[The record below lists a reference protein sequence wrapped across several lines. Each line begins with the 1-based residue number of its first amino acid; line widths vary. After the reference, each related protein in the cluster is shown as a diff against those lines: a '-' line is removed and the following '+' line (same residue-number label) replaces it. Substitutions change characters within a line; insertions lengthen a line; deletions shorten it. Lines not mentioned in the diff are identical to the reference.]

1 MADPVEDFLF
11 GSRQAEYIQG
21 TDEENL
27 ADTFSRGMQAGAE
40 GLGADLDYFAAL
52 GNSLIGDEEGVEKRL
67 RQARANQSAA
77 SEVVKDLET
86 FSEFI
91 DEPTFGGFISQ
102 VAKGT
107 GQLVPFAVTSVL
119 GAGFGAGTA
128 LAARGVAEGSKFAA
142 KKIVRESLENVAKKT
157 ATPDQKEIAEAA
169 YSLAKDARRG
179 ALTGAFG
186 AEFTPLSGQNFS
198 EGIESGQDPNDPM
211 TAFRALAVGAPQ
223 AAIGVGGEVALLK
236 LVGNRAKKLAAGSKG
251 TVMGRLAK
259 DLGGG
264 FVRGGAVEATTEVA
278 QEGLAVANRAQM
290 DESFTAQEAQL
301 RLGEAA
307 FAAFFGGGAFG
318 AAGSTVAGGVREAGN
333 ITVSEEVRSKARD
346 MLEQG
351 KEAAVN
357 FVSASEAQRAQFTNP
372 EPSVDLDAQIR
383 AMYTDTSTKEAVWV
397 EGDSPAYGATER
409 GGIKKVSIDGQE
421 GYVAF
426 VPGKG
431 TIVAKTFDVAEE
443 VVRGGASPA
452 ILTVALGYS
461 AEKPADADRVVQ
473 VSDADGNIISEEA
486 TNEDGFPAA
495 LVAAQGLAPDG
506 GRVDVKPPEDVLAER
521 QAKVNAEAGPVVRD
535 ISVAPDGT
543 ISRSD
548 RDVEAAAARARQDI
562 ADEDTEDFKAIGK
575 RLSALARAPENK
587 NNERLQQLNRDFRQ
601 GDIDR
606 KREIVATLRAE
617 QDLLAQAD
625 TTPSDSEFEDAVADP
640 TSAVNEQSAVLLQ
653 ERNFAPAE
661 REFGGTQ
668 AARRA
673 FDEEFAGVFDADW
686 SNSFWGR
693 MSESMLK
700 NMVSLRQRGREVQI
714 IPPERRA
721 DGRYGLEIFST
732 EAEQFRHT
740 PRNGPERL
748 LELAEFLAA
757 EIQMAVASQFAKG
770 SGFKII
776 APDGEPQPVNLV
788 DLANAGRRLLE
799 TRRDQDFEAGSDG
812 DALIE
817 MLNELIVNG
826 YRITVEAQGR
836 DAQGRTVKRDVDI
849 AARNERGSTI
859 LDELARYQQSVG
871 SWFLANSRPVEGDST
886 QRELLPQTET
896 RPEPPEFLK
905 PILKTR
911 VGRTAKDTLGKALA
925 KNLTRITVAMDLV
938 EQEQATEARRQSD
951 LEARARQQQGIGSGF
966 EADEDVAEAVERQEA
981 AEAGLID
988 RPDFIGDESVD
999 NPNQFTRDEDPP
1011 YANYSVT
1018 TPSGNSRIYGNPI
1031 SFPFGEPVAVIAKPI
1046 MRAASKLKLNLPIG
1060 LVTISQLQGLSQGQI
1075 AERFGDRTVAGAF
1088 IQAASSLR
1096 DQEGTFGRYVGFKN
1110 AHFIIV
1116 DDTKATNDYESTLI
1130 AAHELG
1136 HAVFQEEF
1144 NGLIGKPIFNR
1155 MWESFKNRDRSEK
1168 AYSGPH
1174 GFEEWFADNV
1184 AKWVDI
1190 QTRRDS
1196 SQRPSNMEES
1206 VFKRVAAR
1214 LVELF
1219 NTIRREL
1226 RQRFEGDID
1235 VSVNDFI
1242 ESVIRTNSY
1251 NNNSLAQDAASV
1263 AKSFSTFE
1271 KKAMVRSIEVEV
1283 EKTKGAEALAN
1294 RMKEAAVGSFRKT
1307 REAARPLLR
1316 VLRTANKE
1324 LRSISQPI
1332 AEMFYIEA
1340 QQTGR
1345 GSRMGMLQE
1354 ADVQNREFETKF
1366 ERDVGFKIDSDEVAT
1381 AMEEAQS
1388 DAATADLEN
1397 ETAQKI
1403 RKFLQDIYTDYVE
1416 PRQAGYPGSKK
1427 IGFQENFF
1435 PVVLNLQ
1442 EVSNRSSQ
1450 FEGLLLSQPRQ
1461 AQGSEARKRIKMAVA
1476 RLVKY
1481 QDVVTNQDLPVD
1493 GDIDPAAGRQ
1503 QLRQLTKDADRALLA
1518 REGFLLPPVEAFKLY
1533 QRQLVRRVEWNKA
1546 TKNERGEDILNPL
1559 LDELDGEGK
1568 QYALDIINSYLG
1580 YGFEP
1585 MSERRRRVQS
1595 FLLASQY
1602 TILLPLAAIGSL
1614 PELAGPIINSKEFG
1628 GFEMAFRQ
1636 IKDRMSLA
1644 ESRELAEDIGLVQD
1658 DAIANGWISVSEREF
1673 MDTAARNWTDGFFKY
1688 TGLQWFT
1695 NFTRTFATGMGVQFL
1710 IRHAKNETN
1719 NPRSE
1724 RYLEDLGVT
1733 AEEIMAWDKGGRNI
1747 NAAEARNVKF
1757 ALQKFVE
1764 SSILRPNA
1772 AERPSWASDPRWA
1785 LVWQLKSYFYAFYTK
1800 IIGGVKR
1807 EALTRIE
1814 ESEGN
1819 ARIAGATGVLALS
1832 AVALLPLAMA
1842 GMELRE
1848 YTKTAG
1854 AFIGTFG
1861 QSDKNYFR
1869 TDTMEWGSYLN
1880 EIVDRAGIYGP
1891 LSIFSMAY
1899 KTGQWNGPTA
1909 GLATLF
1915 GPTAE
1920 SAEAA
1925 LRGDLSRL
1933 MPVAAIL

>member
-11 GSRQAEYIQG
+11 GSRQAEYVQG
-21 TDEENL
+21 SDEETL

-40 GLGADLDYFAAL
+40 GLGSDLDYFAAL

-77 SEVVKDLET
+77 SEVVKDLDT

-91 DEPTFGGFISQ
+91 DEPTFGGFVSQ

-107 GQLVPFAVTSVL
+107 GQLVPFAITSVL

-128 LAARGVAEGSKFAA
+128 LATRGVAEGSKFAA
-142 KKIVRESLENVAKKT
+142 KKIVRESLENVAKDT
-157 ATPDQKEIAEAA
+157 ATPDQKEIADAA
-169 YSLAKDARRG
+169 FSLAKDARRG
-179 ALTGAFG
+179 AITGAFG
-186 AEFTPLSGQNFS
+186 SEFAPLSGQNFS
-198 EGIESGQDPNDPM
+198 EGIESGQDPNDPL
-211 TAFRALAVGAPQ
+211 TALRALAVGAPQ
-223 AAIGVGGEVALLK
+223 AAIGVGGEIALLK
-236 LVGNRAKKLAAGSKG
+236 LVGNRAKKLSAGNEN

-259 DLGGG
+259 DLGSG
-264 FVRGGAVEATTEVA
+264 FLRGGAVEAGTEVA
-278 QEGLAVANRAQM
+278 QEGLGVLNRAQM
-290 DESFTAQEAQL
+290 DESFTAQEAKM

-307 FAAFFGGGAFG
+307 FAAFFGGGAL
-318 AAGSTVAGGVREAGN
+318 AGGGSVAAGGVRELTN
-333 ITVSEEVRSKARD
+333 IPDGVKEKARD
-346 MLEQG
+346 LFEQG
-351 KEAAVN
+351 KEASVN
-357 FVSASEAQRAQFTNP
+357 FMADAQARVGMGGMTNP
-372 EPSVDLDAQIR
+372 EPVADTRAQIR
-383 AMYTDTSTKEAVWV
+383 AMFDDSSTKEAVWV
-397 EGDSPAYGATER
+397 EGNEPAYGASAR
-409 GGIKKVSIDGQE
+409 GGVRKVEIDGQE
-421 GYVAF
+421 SYVAF
-426 VPGKG
+426 VPGRG
-431 TIVAKTFDVAEE
+431 TIVTKTFDVAEE
-443 VVRGGASPA
+443 VIKGGATPE
-452 ILTVALGYS
+452 ILAVALGYS
-461 AEKPADADRVVQ
+461 AVKPDAADRVVQ
-473 VSDADGNIISEEA
+473 VTDSDGNVISEEA
-486 TNEDGFPAA
+486 TTEDGLPAA
-495 LVAAQGLAPDG
+495 LVVAQGLKPDG
-506 GRVDVKPPEDVLAER
+506 GNVEVKPPEDVLAER
-521 QAKVNAEAGPVVRD
+521 QTKVNAEAGPVVRD
-535 ISVAPDGT
+535 MTTGDTA
-543 ISRSD
+543 
-548 RDVEAAAARARQDI
+548 EAV
-562 ADEDTEDFKAIGK
+562 
-575 RLSALARAPENK
+575 
-587 NNERLQQLNRDFRQ
+587 LNSPQYRN
-601 GDIDR
+601 
-606 KREIVATLRAE
+606 ASAE
-617 QDLLAQAD
+617 QKARIRAQLEVLQEREET
-625 TTPSDSEFEDAVADP
+625 TTPDSEFEDTVADP
-640 TSAVNEQSAVLLQ
+640 TSPVNEQSAVLLQ
-653 ERNFAPAE
+653 ERNFAPAD
-661 REFGGTQ
+661 REFDGTQ
-668 AARRA
+668 AARQS

-686 SNSFWGR
+686 SNPFWGR

-740 PRNGPERL
+740 PRNGPERF

-799 TRRDQDFEAGSDG
+799 ARRDQDFEAGSDG

-849 AARNERGSTI
+849 SARNERGSTI

-871 SWFLANSRPVEGDST
+871 SWFLANSKPVEGDST
-886 QRELLPQTET
+886 QRELLPQTEA

-905 PILKTR
+905 PTLKTR

-925 KNLTRITVAMDLV
+925 KNLTRTTVAMDLV
-938 EQEQATEARRQSD
+938 EQEQANEVQRRSD
-951 LEARARQQQGIGSGF
+951 LEERARTQQNVV
-966 EADEDVAEAVERQEA
+966 EEEDLAEAVERQEA
-981 AEAGLID
+981 AEAGLD
-988 RPDFIGDESVD
+988 ERPDFIGNESVD
-999 NPNQFTRDEDPP
+999 NPNQFTQDEDPP
-1011 YANYSVT
+1011 YAYYSVE
-1018 TPSGNSRIYGNPI
+1018 TPSGSNRIYGNPV

-1046 MRAASKLKLNLPIG
+1046 MRAASKLNLNLPIG
-1060 LVTISQLQGLSQGQI
+1060 LVTISQLQGLTQGQI

-1088 IQAASSLR
+1088 VQVAASLR
-1096 DQEGTFGRYVGFKN
+1096 DNPETLGKYIGFKN

-1116 DDTKATNDYESTLI
+1116 DDTKITNDYEGTLV

-1144 NGLIGKPIFNR
+1144 DGLVGKPIYER
-1155 MWESFKNRDRSEK
+1155 MWESFKKDAASEG

-1184 AKWVDI
+1184 ARWVDI

-1196 SQRPSNMEES
+1196 NKRPANMEES

-1219 NTIRREL
+1219 NSIQQQLQRR
-1226 RQRFEGDID
+1226 FGADIN

-1242 ESVIRTNSY
+1242 ESVIRTNT
-1251 NNNSLAQDAASV
+1251 NNNTSVAQDAASV
-1263 AKSFSTFE
+1263 AKSFPTFE
-1271 KKAMVRSIEVEV
+1271 KKAMVRSIAMEV
-1283 EKTKGAEALAN
+1283 EKTKGAEALSERLKAL
-1294 RMKEAAVGSFRKT
+1294 AVGSFRKT
-1307 REAARPLLR
+1307 REAAAPLLR

-1324 LRSISQPI
+1324 LRAISPFI
-1332 AEMFYIEA
+1332 AEMFYVEA
-1340 QQTGR
+1340 QATGR

-1354 ADVQNREFETKF
+1354 ADVQNREFEAKF
-1366 ERDVGFKIDSDEVAT
+1366 ERDVGFKIDSDEVVA

-1388 DAATADLEN
+1388 ETATDQLEN
-1397 ETAQKI
+1397 ETARKI
-1403 RKFLQDIYTDYVE
+1403 RKFLQDIFTDYIE
-1416 PRQAGYPGSKK
+1416 PRQAGYPEGQK
-1427 IGFQENFF
+1427 IRFQENFF

-1442 EVSNRSSQ
+1442 EVSNRSEQ
-1450 FEGLLLSQPRQ
+1450 FEALLLNQSGQ
-1461 AQGSEARKRIKMAVA
+1461 AQGTPARERIEKAVA

-1493 GDIDPAAGRQ
+1493 DDIDPAAGREQ
-1503 QLRQLTKDADRALLA
+1503 SRQLTKDADRELLA
-1518 REGFLLPPVEAFKLY
+1518 RQGFLLPPVEAFKLY
-1533 QRQLVRRVEWNKA
+1533 QRQLVRRIEWNKA
-1546 TKNERGEDILNPL
+1546 TKNERGQDILTPL
-1559 LDELDGEGK
+1559 LDGLEPKDR

-1585 MSERRRRVQS
+1585 MSERRRRIQS

-1614 PELAGPIINSKEFG
+1614 PELAGPIINSKEFS

-1636 IKDRMSLA
+1636 IKDRMGLA
-1644 ESRELAEDIGLVQD
+1644 EARELAEDIGLVQD

-1710 IRHAKNETN
+1710 IRHAENETN

-1724 RYLEDLGVT
+1724 RYLRDLGVT
-1733 AEEIMAWDKGGRNI
+1733 ADEVKAWDKGGRDI
-1747 NAAEARNVKF
+1747 NSPEGRNVKF

-1800 IIGGVKR
+1800 IIGGIKR
-1807 EALTRIE
+1807 EAATRIE
-1814 ESEGN
+1814 EGEGA
-1819 ARIAGATGVLALS
+1819 ARIPAAAGVLALS
-1832 AVALLPLAMA
+1832 AAALLPLAMA

-1848 YTKTAG
+1848 YTKTAVG
-1854 AFIGTFG
+1854 FVGTFG

-1869 TDTMEWGSYLN
+1869 TDSMEWGSYLN

-1899 KTGQWNGPTA
+1899 KTGQWNGPRA
-1909 GLATLF
+1909 GLATIF

-1920 SAEAA
+1920 SVEAA
-1925 LRGDLSRL
+1925 LRGDMSRL
-1933 MPVAAIL
+1933 LPVAAIL

>member
-1 MADPVEDFLF
+1 MASFQDIILELSKPE
-11 GSRQAEYIQG
+11 GPTTAEERASYAQG
-21 TDEENL
+21 DIGLGE
-27 ADTFSRGMQAGAE
+27 TFQRGMQAGAL
-40 GLGADLDYFAAL
+40 GLSSDLDYFKAL
-52 GNSLIGDEEGVEKRL
+52 GNSLVGDERAM
-67 RQARANQSAA
+67 ARNLESARIGESFA
-77 SEVVKDLET
+77 AGSLSGLEQ

-91 DEPTFGGFISQ
+91 DEPTFEGFATQ
-102 VAKGT
+102 VTKGT
-107 GQLVPFAVTSVL
+107 AQLVPFAITSVL

-236 LVGNRAKKLAAGSKG
+236 LVGNRAKKLAAGSEG

-290 DESFTAQEAQL
+290 DESFTVQEAQL

-318 AAGSTVAGGVREAGN
+318 ATGSTLAGGVREAGN

-351 KEAAVN
+351 KEATVN
-357 FVSASEAQRAQFTNP
+357 FVSNSEVQQAQFTNP

-521 QAKVNAEAGPVVRD
+521 QAKVNAEAGPTVRD
-535 ISVAPDGT
+535 MTAADT
-543 ISRSD
+543 A
-548 RDVEAAAARARQDI
+548 EAVLDSPQYRNA
-562 ADEDTEDFKAIGK
+562 
-575 RLSALARAPENK
+575 S
-587 NNERLQQLNRDFRQ
+587 
-601 GDIDR
+601 
-606 KREIVATLRAE
+606 AE
-617 QDLLAQAD
+617 QKARIRAQLEVLQERD
-625 TTPSDSEFEDAVADP
+625 ETTTPDSEFEDAVADP

-668 AARRA
+668 AARQA
-673 FDEEFAGVFDADW
+673 FDEEFTGVFDADW

-740 PRNGPERL
+740 PRNGPERFL
-748 LELAEFLAA
+748 DLSEFLAA
-757 EIQMAVASQFAKG
+757 EIKMAVASQFARR
-770 SGFKII
+770 SGFKITE
-776 APDGEPQPVNLV
+776 PDGEPQPVNLV

-799 TRRDQDFEAGSDG
+799 TRRDQDFESGSDG

-817 MLNELIVNG
+817 KLNELIVNG

-849 AARNERGSTI
+849 TARNERGSTI

-886 QRELLPQTET
+886 QRELLPQTEA

-925 KNLTRITVAMDLV
+925 KNLTRTAVAMDLV
-938 EQEQATEARRQSD
+938 EQEQATEARRQSE
-951 LEARARQQQGIGSGF
+951 LEERAIRQQGVARPEEVTERPLEEEQAANVEAF
-966 EADEDVAEAVERQEA
+966 EQAVERQEA
-981 AEAGLID
+981 AEAGLVE

-999 NPNQFTRDEDPP
+999 NPNPFTTSEDPP

-1031 SFPFGEPVAVIAKPI
+1031 SFPFGEPVALIAKPI

-1144 NGLIGKPIFNR
+1144 NGLIGKPIYER
-1155 MWESFKNRDRSEK
+1155 MWESFKKDAASEG

-1251 NNNSLAQDAASV
+1251 NNNSLAEDAASV

-1271 KKAMVRSIEVEV
+1271 KKAMVRSIAVEV

-1442 EVSNRSSQ
+1442 EVSNRSDQ
-1450 FEGLLLSQPRQ
+1450 FEGLLLSQPGQ

-1518 REGFLLPPVEAFKLY
+1518 RAGFLLPPVEAFKLY

-1559 LDELDGEGK
+1559 LDELDDEGK

-1724 RYLEDLGVT
+1724 RYLSDLGVT

-1800 IIGGVKR
+1800 IIGGIKR

-1869 TDTMEWGSYLN
+1869 TDTMEWGGYLN

-1909 GLATLF
+1909 GLATIF

>member
-11 GSRQAEYIQG
+11 GSRQTQFSQG
-21 TDEENL
+21 ADEETL

-40 GLGADLDYFAAL
+40 GLSADLDYFAAL
-52 GNSLIGDEEGVEKRL
+52 GNSLIGDEEGVKKRL

-77 SEVVKDLET
+77 ADVVANLEQ

-91 DEPTFGGFISQ
+91 DEPTFEGFASQ
-102 VAKGT
+102 VTKGT
-107 GQLVPFAVTSVL
+107 AQLMPFALTSVL
-119 GAGFGAGTA
+119 GAGFGAGAA
-128 LAARGVAEGSKFAA
+128 LAGRGVAEGSKFAA
-142 KKIVRESLENVAKKT
+142 KKIVRESLENVAKGT
-157 ATPDQKEIAEAA
+157 ATPDQKDIAQAT
-169 YSLAKDARRG
+169 YSLAQDARRG

-186 AEFTPLSGQNFS
+186 AEFAPLSGQNFS

-236 LVGNRAKKLAAGSKG
+236 LIGNRAKKLSAGNEG

-259 DLGGG
+259 DLGTG
-264 FVRGGAVEATTEVA
+264 FVRGGLVETGTETV
-278 QEGLAVANRAQM
+278 QEGLGVLNRAQM
-290 DESFTAQEAQL
+290 DDSFTAQEAKM

-307 FAAFFGGGAFG
+307 FAAFFGGGALG
-318 AAGSTVAGGVREAGN
+318 AGGSTAAGGFRELRNVSIPDGVKDR
-333 ITVSEEVRSKARD
+333 ARG

-351 KEAAVN
+351 KEATVN
-357 FVSASEAQRAQFTNP
+357 FVSNAQAQAGMGGMTNP
-372 EPSVDLDAQIR
+372 ESSADLDAQVR
-383 AMYTDTSTKEAVWV
+383 ALYDESSTKTAVWV
-397 EGDSPAYGATER
+397 ESDTPAYGATRR
-409 GGIKKVSIDGQE
+409 GGVKKVTIDGQE

-426 VPGKG
+426 IPGKG

-443 VVRGGASPA
+443 VVKGGATPA
-452 ILTVALGYS
+452 ILAVALGYS
-461 AEKPADADRVVQ
+461 AEKPSASDRVVQ
-473 VSDADGNIISEEA
+473 VTNSDGAVISEQA
-486 TNEDGFPAA
+486 TDEEGLPAA
-495 LVAAQGLAPDG
+495 LVAAQGLKPDG
-506 GRVDVKPPEDVLAER
+506 GNVEIKSPEDVLAER

-548 RDVEAAAARARQDI
+548 RDVEAAAARARQDL
-562 ADEDTEDFKAIGK
+562 ADEDTEDFKAIGQ

-587 NNERLQQLNRDFRQ
+587 GNERIRQLNRDFRQ

-606 KREIVATLRAE
+606 KREIVAALRAE

-625 TTPSDSEFEDAVADP
+625 TTTPDSEFEDTVADP

-653 ERNFAPAE
+653 ERDFAAVDE
-661 REFGGTQ
+661 VFEGTE
-668 AARRA
+668 AARQA
-673 FDEEFAGVFDADW
+673 FDEEFAGVFDTDW
-686 SNSFWGR
+686 SSPFWGR

-700 NMVSLRQRGREVQI
+700 NMISFRQRGLEVQI
-714 IPPERRA
+714 TPPERRA
-721 DGRYGLEIFST
+721 DDRYGLQLYST

-740 PRNGPERL
+740 PRKGPERL

-757 EIQMAVASQFAKG
+757 EIKMAVASQFAKG
-770 SGFKII
+770 SGFKIT

-799 TRRDQDFEAGSDG
+799 ARRGQDFEAGSDG

-836 DAQGRTVKRDVDI
+836 DAQGRIVKRDVDI
-849 AARNERGSTI
+849 TATNERGSTI

-871 SWFLANSRPVEGDST
+871 SWFLANSLPMEGDPT
-886 QRELLPQTET
+886 ERELLPIKAP
-896 RPEPPEFLK
+896 RPKPPEFLK

-925 KNLTRITVAMDLV
+925 KNLTRTTVAMDLV
-938 EQEQATEARRQSD
+938 EQEQAIEARRQSE

-966 EADEDVAEAVERQEA
+966 ESDEDVAEAVERQEA
-981 AEAGLID
+981 AEAGLDD
-988 RPDFIGDESVD
+988 RPDFVGDVSVD
-999 NPNQFTRDEDPP
+999 NRNPFQTDEDPP
-1011 YANYSVT
+1011 YAYYSVS
-1018 TPSGNSRIYGNPI
+1018 TPSGSNRIYGNPI
-1031 SFPFGEPVAVIAKPI
+1031 SFPFGEPIAVIAKPI
-1046 MRAASKLKLNLPIG
+1046 MRAASKLRLKLPIG
-1060 LVTISQLQGLSQGQI
+1060 LVTLSQLQGLTQGQI

-1088 IQAASSLR
+1088 IKGAADLR
-1096 DQEGTFGRYVGFKN
+1096 DTPDVLGRYVGFKN
-1110 AHFIIV
+1110 AHFIII
-1116 DDTKATNDYESTLI
+1116 DDTQVTNDYEATLV

-1144 NGLIGKPIFNR
+1144 NGLIGKPVFSR
-1155 MWESFKNRDRSEK
+1155 MWESFKNRDRGLK

-1242 ESVIRTNSY
+1242 ESVIRSNT
-1251 NNNSLAQDAASV
+1251 NNNISVAQDAATI
-1263 AKSFSTFE
+1263 ATFE
-1271 KKAMVRSIEVEV
+1271 KKAMVRSIEVEI
-1283 EKTKGAEALAN
+1283 EKTKGADALAEKL
-1294 RMKEAAVGSFRKT
+1294 KEFAVGSLKGLRKG
-1307 REAARPLLR
+1307 ARPLLK

-1340 QQTGR
+1340 QASGR

-1381 AMEEAQS
+1381 AMDEAQS
-1388 DAATADLEN
+1388 EVVTDQLQN
-1397 ETAQKI
+1397 ETAKKI
-1403 RKFLQDIYTDYVE
+1403 RKFLQDIYTEYVE
-1416 PRQAGYPGSKK
+1416 PRQAGYPDSQK

-1435 PVVLNLQ
+1435 PVVLDMQAIANRTEAFKQLILNAPGQVGRQ
-1442 EVSNRSSQ
+1442 ELPSD
-1450 FEGLLLSQPRQ
+1450 
-1461 AQGSEARKRIKMAVA
+1461 KRITKALN
-1476 RLVKY
+1476 RLLKY
-1481 QDVVTNQDLPVD
+1481 QDVVQNQDLPVD
-1493 GDIDPAAGRQ
+1493 QDLDPAAGREEE
-1503 QLRQLTKDADRALLA
+1503 RQLTADIPREVLA
-1518 REGFLLPPVEAFKLY
+1518 EAGFLIPPVEAFKLY

-1546 TKNERGEDILNPL
+1546 TKNERGQDILTPL
-1559 LDELDGEGK
+1559 MNELSDEDQK
-1568 QYALDIINSYLG
+1568 YAREILNSYLG
-1580 YGFEP
+1580 YGYEP
-1585 MSERRRRVQS
+1585 MSERRRRIQS

-1614 PELAGPIINSKEFG
+1614 PELAGPIINSKEFN

-1636 IKDRMSLA
+1636 IKDRTSLA
-1644 ESRELAEDIGLVQD
+1644 EARELAEDIGLVQN

-1710 IRHAKNETN
+1710 LRHAKNETN

-1724 RYLEDLGVT
+1724 RYLVDLGVT
-1733 AEEIMAWDKGGRNI
+1733 AQEILAWENSGRDI
-1747 NAAEARNVKF
+1747 TTPEGRAVKF

-1800 IIGGVKR
+1800 IIGGIKR
-1807 EALTRIE
+1807 EAATRLE
-1814 ESEGN
+1814 EGEGG
-1819 ARIAGATGVLALS
+1819 ARIAGATAMLALS

-1842 GMELRE
+1842 GLELRE

-1854 AFIGTFG
+1854 AFVLSFG

-1869 TDTMEWGSYLN
+1869 SDSMEWGSYLN
-1880 EIVDRAGIYGP
+1880 EVVDRAGIYGP
-1891 LSIFSMAY
+1891 LSIWSMAY

-1920 SAEAA
+1920 SVEAA
-1925 LRGDLSRL
+1925 LRGDVDRL
-1933 MPVAAIL
+1933 LPVAAVL